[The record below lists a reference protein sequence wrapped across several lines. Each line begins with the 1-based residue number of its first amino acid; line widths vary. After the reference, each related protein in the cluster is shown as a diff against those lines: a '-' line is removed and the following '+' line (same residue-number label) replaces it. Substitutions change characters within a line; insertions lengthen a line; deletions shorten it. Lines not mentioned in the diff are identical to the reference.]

1 MKNLLVQNTLD
12 KINTIKFNSNETL
25 SLKNVLQLQANVNI
39 DKENELATQ
48 VKSDNYLEKLE
59 ELMSYGREQKARYE
73 TIEKHMQSVSDLV
86 WLITEIIDENV
97 GVSTEEIKGFSNRIL
112 DIIMVP

>member
-1 MKNLLVQNTLD
+1 
-12 KINTIKFNSNETL
+12 
-25 SLKNVLQLQANVNI
+25 
-39 DKENELATQ
+39 
-48 VKSDNYLEKLE
+48 
-59 ELMSYGREQKARYE
+59 
-73 TIEKHMQSVSDLV
+73 VSDLV